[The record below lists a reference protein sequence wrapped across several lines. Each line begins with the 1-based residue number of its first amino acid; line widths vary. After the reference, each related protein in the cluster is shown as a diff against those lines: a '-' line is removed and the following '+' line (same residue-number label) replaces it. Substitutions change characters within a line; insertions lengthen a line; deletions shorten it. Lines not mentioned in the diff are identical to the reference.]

1 MPASDRAGRH
11 IPPDLERS
19 INPFLPS
26 LFFGALLLAATQS
39 FADDT
44 VQSGAMT
51 TQQHQ
56 MLKDCMARQKA
67 KDAGMSTA
75 DTKSVCIAQMKSKM
89 NTDQTNSSQMSG
101 DQGNSD
107 DQPTGGPPA
116 TSPPKQ

>member
-1 MPASDRAGRH
+1 MPARDRATH
-11 IPPDLERS
+11 THDLERS
-19 INPFLPS
+19 MKPFLSS
-26 LFFGALLLAATQS
+26 LFSGALLLAAGQA

-67 KDAGMSTA
+67 KDASMSTA
-75 DTKSVCIAQMKSKM
+75 DTKSVCISEMKSKM
-89 NTDQTNSSQMSG
+89 NTDQTNSGQMTG
-101 DQGNSD
+101 DQSSSD